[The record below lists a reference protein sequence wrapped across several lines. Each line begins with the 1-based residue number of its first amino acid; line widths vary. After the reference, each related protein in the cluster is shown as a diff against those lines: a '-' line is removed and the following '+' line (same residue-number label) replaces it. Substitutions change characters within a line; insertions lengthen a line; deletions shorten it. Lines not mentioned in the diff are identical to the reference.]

1 MKRIKPTATL
11 LGLLVMASL
20 FSCTKEGVYS
30 PKKKIQRVYKSS
42 TSTDKYL
49 RQSWDWDGGL
59 LEAINYYSSGGSLSW
74 TENFSYD
81 GKRLVRVDDYLGSE
95 YVTYAYDG
103 KQLKSAN
110 YYYKGNLEA
119 STAYT
124 YANGKLSK
132 MVMTEF
138 GSKKSG
144 KDSHLKNKILPFQSE
159 VVEAVNEFMAKSVV
173 SRMEKDIYTFTL
185 QFTWDG
191 DNVSRFVATEEG
203 YMATATLQYD
213 AKINPMKGFHN
224 LYSDVDDDIMLNW
237 SKNNVTKMIV
247 TNSEGDNDVINFTY
261 QYNND
266 EYPTMVIE
274 RYADD
279 DYQYTTYY
287 DYE

>member
-1 MKRIKPTATL
+1 MNKFKSFAIV
-11 LGLLVMASL
+11 LGVLVLASL
-20 FSCTKEGVYS
+20 ASCTKEGVYT
-30 PKKKIQRVYKSS
+30 PKKKIQRVYYSS
-42 TSTDKYL
+42 TYTDKYL
-49 RQSWDWDGGL
+49 RQSWDWDGKL
-59 LEAINYYSSGGSLSW
+59 LEAINYYSSSGSLSW

-81 GKRLVRVDDYLGSE
+81 GKRLVRVDDYLNSE

-119 STAYT
+119 TTAYT

-132 MVMTEF
+132 MVMTEY
-138 GSKKSG
+138 GSKKL
-144 KDSHLKNKILPFQSE
+144 KMNSHLQGMTLPLQSE
-159 VVEAVNEFMAKSVV
+159 VVEVVSKFMAKAAA
-173 SRMEKDIYTFTL
+173 SRIEKDIYTFTM

-191 DNVSRFVATEEG
+191 DNVSKLTATEDG

-213 AKINPMKGFHN
+213 AKKNPMKGFHN
-224 LYSDVDDDIMLNW
+224 LYSDIDDDIMLNW

-247 TNSEGDNDVINFTY
+247 TESDGDNEVINFTY

-266 EYPTMVIE
+266 DYPTMVIQ
-274 RYADD
+274 RYADE
-279 DYQYTTYY
+279 DYQSTTYY